1 MASDQA
7 TRGQTAVAAKRVR
20 AASLRGQRATDNLR
34 RAMLTREARSS
45 PAHGF
50 NTQPPTMNR
59 ALPYRLCRSSGRV
72 RWWLLWRRHQAHS
85 RCGCGRVP
93 AQCEYP
99 RWFCWRES
107 PSTLVRS
114 VSSRICGRGVW
125 RLPQRHLPHMYVC
138 MDVYNEPAEA
148 RATCISGDPAWPKG
162 GSLGPCD
169 AVCGKFRL
177 RVAELHGYLQ
187 RRCAECTPTCV
198 ALWK

>member
-1 MASDQA
+1 
-7 TRGQTAVAAKRVR
+7 
-20 AASLRGQRATDNLR
+20 
-34 RAMLTREARSS
+34 
-45 PAHGF
+45 
-50 NTQPPTMNR
+50 MNR

-72 RWWLLWRRHQAHS
+72 RWWLLWRRHQAYS

-107 PSTLVRS
+107 PGTLVRS
-114 VSSRICGRGVW
+114 VSSRLCGRGVW

-162 GSLGPCD
+162 GSLGPMRCCLWQVPSARGRSAWLSAAPLCRVHAHLRRPMEVKGPLPCRVELECPTRRQVTIGWD
-169 AVCGKFRL
+169 RRFALPSGKRASGHANRAL
-177 RVAELHGYLQ
+177 EGSAEF
-187 RRCAECTPTCV
+187 
-198 ALWK
+198 

>member
-1 MASDQA
+1 
-7 TRGQTAVAAKRVR
+7 
-20 AASLRGQRATDNLR
+20 
-34 RAMLTREARSS
+34 
-45 PAHGF
+45 
-50 NTQPPTMNR
+50 MNR

-72 RWWLLWRRHQAHS
+72 RWWLLWRRHQAYS

-107 PSTLVRS
+107 PGTLVRS
-114 VSSRICGRGVW
+114 VSSRLCGRGVW

-162 GSLGPCD
+162 GGLGPMRCLSVASSVCAWPNCMAICSA
-169 AVCGKFRL
+169 AVQSARPPASPYGSKRASAMSRRTRVSNQAAGYHRL
-177 RVAELHGYLQ
+177 GQAVRSAIRE
-187 RRCAECTPTCV
+187 TCER
-198 ALWK
+198 ARESGTRG